1 MINRAITICLFF
13 FLFPQLHAFEKLKDT
28 YLVAFGKPE
37 APIHIVEYFSLN
49 CPKCLTFVKG
59 DFLQFKQKYIDT
71 DQVYWVFHP
80 DPSDL
85 LTLQLIV
92 CLEKLTYEEKVL
104 FFTTT
109 VGFIDKKKDVKVGA
123 FVLQTAMDF
132 LQKPMPLLEQL
143 DFLEETEAF
152 QQAYRFL
159 KQPDLFTLIPSVE
172 INGTLHDEFP
182 SLKFL
187 EKQVQSLMKQK
198 GVSNEKI

>member
-1 MINRAITICLFF
+1 
-13 FLFPQLHAFEKLKDT
+13 
-28 YLVAFGKPE
+28 
-37 APIHIVEYFSLN
+37 
-49 CPKCLTFVKG
+49 
-59 DFLQFKQKYIDT
+59 
-71 DQVYWVFHP
+71 
-80 DPSDL
+80 
-85 LTLQLIV
+85 
-92 CLEKLTYEEKVL
+92 
-104 FFTTT
+104 
-109 VGFIDKKKDVKVGA
+109 
-123 FVLQTAMDF
+123 
-132 LQKPMPLLEQL
+132 MPLLEQL